1 MGRLTETFRKLKKN
15 NEKAL
20 VTFITAGDPDLETT
34 ADIIHELQNA
44 GADIVELGIPFS
56 DPMADGPTIQLS
68 SERALTGGATLSK
81 ILEMVRSVRKTS
93 DIPLVLMGYYNPIFS
108 YGTEQFAADAVDAGV
123 DGVILVDLPPEEADA
138 EGFSAIAREKGLDI
152 IFLLT
157 PTSDDTRIS
166 KVVKRARGFLYY
178 VSVTGVTG
186 ARRDISASLG
196 EELKRIR
203 TCTAMPLV
211 VGFGVSDPAQAGTV
225 ASLADGA
232 VVGSALVKLFEE
244 NRGQELKGKVREF
257 VSSLK
262 AGIRAASEGN

>member
-1 MGRLTETFRKLKKN
+1 MGRLTETFRKLRKN

-34 ADIIHELQNA
+34 AEIIHELQNA

-108 YGTEQFAADAVDAGV
+108 YGTERFAADAVDAGV

-138 EGFSAIAREKGLDI
+138 EGFSTVAREKGLDI

-166 KVVKRARGFLYY
+166 KVVKRGRGFLYY

-196 EELKRIR
+196 DELKRIR
-203 TCTAMPLV
+203 NSTAMPLV

-225 ASLADGA
+225 ARLADGA

-244 NRGQELKGKVREF
+244 NRGDELKEKVREF

-262 AGIRAASEGN
+262 AGIRAASEEN